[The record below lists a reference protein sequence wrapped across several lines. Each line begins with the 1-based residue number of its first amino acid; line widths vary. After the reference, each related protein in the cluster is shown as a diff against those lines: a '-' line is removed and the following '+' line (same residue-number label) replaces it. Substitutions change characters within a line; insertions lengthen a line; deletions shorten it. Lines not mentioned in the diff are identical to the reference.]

1 MPISIDTL
9 WALDLGA
16 MAFIF
21 GIFLLGATVKG
32 ALGVGFP
39 LIAVPLLSMY
49 IPPQQAM
56 GLLVVP
62 VLASN
67 ALQAFEQGSILP
79 VIRRMDR
86 LLIAQF
92 VIMFA
97 TVWWTTSMKAED
109 LRPFVGGSVLLA
121 AALLMYKPQFL
132 ISKPQEAWLG
142 IVVGAG
148 AGFIG
153 GVSSLTGPV
162 VIAYLMAL
170 GLKRDAFVSHIS
182 VIYFFTALPMYLT
195 MWWFDR
201 FGLMEMGVSC
211 LALLPMAAGLW
222 MGKRLRK
229 YLNEQIFRRLLLMF
243 LVVMSI
249 LLMR

>member
-9 WALDLGA
+9 WTLDLGA
-16 MAFIF
+16 IAFIF
-21 GIFLLGATVKG
+21 GIFLLGSTVKG

-56 GLLVVP
+56 GFLVVP

-67 ALQAFEQGSILP
+67 ALQAFEDSAIKP
-79 VIRRMDR
+79 VIRRMNR
-86 LLIAQF
+86 LLIAQLF
-92 VIMFA
+92 FMFA

-121 AALLMYKPQFL
+121 AALLMYKPLFL
-132 ISKPQEAWLG
+132 ISKSQEAWLG
-142 IVVGAG
+142 IVVGAA

-153 GVSSLTGPV
+153 GVSSLTGPM

-170 GLKRDAFVSHIS
+170 GLKR
-182 VIYFFTALPMYLT
+182 AL
-195 MWWFDR
+195 R
-201 FGLMEMGVSC
+201 C
-211 LALLPMAAGLW
+211 HC
-222 MGKRLRK
+222 
-229 YLNEQIFRRLLLMF
+229 
-243 LVVMSI
+243 
-249 LLMR
+249 